1 MIKNP
6 ILNLKT
12 VPESRIR
19 VKEWSFF
26 TLIELLIVI
35 SIIAILASML
45 LPALSKARGFAKRAA
60 CQGNLK
66 QIATAFLS
74 YGDDNREQGPEND
87 YNGGAG
93 NNPYIYRRDYM
104 AQYLFSGNGGGK
116 AKVLLCPD
124 FQRRGKY
131 PFSGKEGGEIE
142 SGGRIFSQYAVAY
155 GTSSRP
161 AANWFGWYFTSLS
174 DTNPSQN
181 ACPNTKMLGTRVT
194 FPGSANRFLFR
205 SPSVQILVGDMAQS
219 NSSIGVVTST
229 MMQHAGYNNVRFDGS
244 LRFSPA
250 SSLNGSMSG
259 SIAAN
264 LRWSS
269 RQ

>member
-12 VPESRIR
+12 VPESRTR

-131 PFSGKEGGEIE
+131 P
-142 SGGRIFSQYAVAY
+142 
-155 GTSSRP
+155 
-161 AANWFGWYFTSLS
+161 
-174 DTNPSQN
+174 
-181 ACPNTKMLGTRVT
+181 
-194 FPGSANRFLFR
+194 
-205 SPSVQILVGDMAQS
+205 
-219 NSSIGVVTST
+219 
-229 MMQHAGYNNVRFDGS
+229 
-244 LRFSPA
+244 
-250 SSLNGSMSG
+250 
-259 SIAAN
+259 
-264 LRWSS
+264 
-269 RQ
+269 